1 MEPGRES
8 RGKPNRLKSEDTADD
23 QTYHF
28 KHMLKAAG
36 HDQKVI
42 KLKVKDAELEEHK
55 ASYETAVG
63 KLRQIYSKDE

>member
-8 RGKPNRLKSEDTADD
+8 RGKPNCHTSRIQLMIK
-23 QTYHF
+23 TYHF

-36 HDQKVI
+36 HDQKVV

-55 ASYETAVG
+55 ASYEAAVG

>member
-1 MEPGRES
+1 MESGRES
-8 RGKPNRLKSEDTADD
+8 RGKPNRHTSGEIADD

-36 HDQKVI
+36 HDQKVV

-55 ASYETAVG
+55 ASYEAAVG
-63 KLRQIYSKDE
+63 ELRQIYSKDE